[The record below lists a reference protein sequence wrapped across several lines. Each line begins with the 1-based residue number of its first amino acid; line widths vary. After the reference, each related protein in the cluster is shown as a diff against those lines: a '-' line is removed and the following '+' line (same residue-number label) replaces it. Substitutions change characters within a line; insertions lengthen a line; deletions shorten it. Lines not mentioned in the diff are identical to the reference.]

1 MEVGHHSMP
10 HQFKWQIP
18 KCLRIISYIRAHR
31 KADALLRGR
40 QRYECC
46 TVQGGL
52 AAAQPDFF
60 HTRPLSYVFLSSH
73 LRRTNP
79 RCSDIIELTS
89 MPEPGPY
96 SPLGVVGRMNQEFR
110 LLSLA
115 PGDYNDLI
123 ERNLTEHNMIPIKS
137 QTFYWKGLWS
147 LSSRLSNNLQ
157 PSTRSSSMTLYKS
170 SLQNTRK
177 D

>member
-1 MEVGHHSMP
+1 
-10 HQFKWQIP
+10 
-18 KCLRIISYIRAHR
+18 
-31 KADALLRGR
+31 
-40 QRYECC
+40 
-46 TVQGGL
+46 
-52 AAAQPDFF
+52 
-60 HTRPLSYVFLSSH
+60 
-73 LRRTNP
+73 
-79 RCSDIIELTS
+79 